1 MPYVFISYGVKNRSY
16 AEKLTA
22 KLQEEGIEVWIDEHS
37 ILKGAEWT
45 DAIFA
50 AIDACAAFVVVMTPE
65 SQHSK
70 WVKREVNYADRIS
83 KPMFPVLLAGDNWPF
98 FTGTQVEDVRSPDNP
113 GQAPDYNGKL
123 PSEDFIKSLKEV
135 LNAPSNAS
143 TVPSSRYPTDKH
155 EITLS
160 KRPSKT
166 RPRWLL
172 PAAGLL
178 VAVLVV
184 AVLVFIASRPPNQPA
199 APSVTATGAAAVI
212 LPSATDLPPS
222 DTPVPP
228 SPTSILASNTPEPLP
243 ATPSDTPLP
252 PTATSTSVPPSD
264 TPAPPTR
271 TPLPPSPT
279 DTLTPRPTRT
289 HTPTYTLKPPTA
301 SPVTPTP
308 TPSPTDTLTPTWTPS
323 LTPTPIPSATPSPT
337 QPPSSTPRPTHIP
350 TPTSMASITDTIITP
365 GEFRGQ
371 ITLEEPLHFYVFTA
385 RKDERVIFILKSRE
399 FVPVLI
405 LRYPSGMVG
414 YSRRVDVENWPG
426 SNEVTIN
433 IQVPFDGVYVLIVT
447 GETRQTING
456 AVPPSGQFELT
467 TNVLLDPTFDAG
479 TLPAIT
485 IDLGRRVLVR
495 QVPDTG
501 AKASKR
507 IDPNQLVIALERTGD
522 NGWILIRTLDGSIEG
537 WVRADTLTL
546 YGNLAVL
553 PVRTN

>member
-1 MPYVFISYGVKNRSY
+1 
-16 AEKLTA
+16 
-22 KLQEEGIEVWIDEHS
+22 
-37 ILKGAEWT
+37 
-45 DAIFA
+45 
-50 AIDACAAFVVVMTPE
+50 
-65 SQHSK
+65 
-70 WVKREVNYADRIS
+70 
-83 KPMFPVLLAGDNWPF
+83 
-98 FTGTQVEDVRSPDNP
+98 
-113 GQAPDYNGKL
+113 
-123 PSEDFIKSLKEV
+123 
-135 LNAPSNAS
+135 
-143 TVPSSRYPTDKH
+143 
-155 EITLS
+155 
-160 KRPSKT
+160 
-166 RPRWLL
+166 
-172 PAAGLL
+172 
-178 VAVLVV
+178 
-184 AVLVFIASRPPNQPA
+184 
-199 APSVTATGAAAVI
+199 
-212 LPSATDLPPS
+212 
-222 DTPVPP
+222 
-228 SPTSILASNTPEPLP
+228 
-243 ATPSDTPLP
+243 
-252 PTATSTSVPPSD
+252 
-264 TPAPPTR
+264 
-271 TPLPPSPT
+271 
-279 DTLTPRPTRT
+279 
-289 HTPTYTLKPPTA
+289 
-301 SPVTPTP
+301 
-308 TPSPTDTLTPTWTPS
+308 
-323 LTPTPIPSATPSPT
+323 
-337 QPPSSTPRPTHIP
+337 
-350 TPTSMASITDTIITP
+350 MASITDTIITP